1 MGMSM
6 VFLSYF
12 RKSCIAA
19 LAAATALS
27 PVAASACTS
36 FILKAE
42 NGDVVYG
49 RTLEF
54 ALQLQSQLVVIPR
67 NLATKA
73 VGPDGTA
80 GSGLAYTTKYGATGA
95 NGLGLP
101 IIVDGINE
109 KGLAAGM
116 LFFPG
121 LAEFQ
126 DVAAADA
133 ANSIASYEIVTYI
146 LTQFATIQEVKD
158 GMPKIKVNR
167 SPQAAFK
174 MAVPVHVTVHDA
186 AGNSLVVEYVG
197 GALQLTDNPTSVL
210 TNAPEISWHLGN
222 LAQFANATA
231 EPVAGFKING
241 TNFAPWSTGSGM
253 NGLPGDLSSPSR
265 FVRAAFF
272 VANAP
277 TFKDADEGLEITSHI
292 LNQFDIPPGAVR
304 TSSSGSAGGGVAGY
318 EITEWISGAD
328 LKNGIYQIKTYG
340 NPAIRQVS
348 LPSADLDAKEVR
360 FIPLDQP
367 PVVTDLSR

>member
-1 MGMSM
+1 MT
-6 VFLSYF
+6 L
-12 RKSCIAA
+12 RKYCRALCLAA
-19 LAAATALS
+19 LAGATALS

-36 FILKAE
+36 FILTAD

-54 ALQLQSQLVVIPR
+54 ALQLKSQLIVVPR
-67 NLATKA
+67 NLAIKA
-73 VGPDGTA
+73 VGPDGNA

-101 IIVDGINE
+101 ILVDGINE

-126 DVAAADA
+126 DVSAADG
-133 ANSIASYEIVTYI
+133 ANSIASYELVTYI

-158 GMPKIKVNR
+158 GLPKIKVNR
-167 SPQAAFK
+167 APQATFK
-174 MAVPVHVTVHDA
+174 MAVPIHVTVHDA

-197 GALQLTDNPTSVL
+197 GELQITDNPTSIM

-222 LAQFANATA
+222 LSQFATASA
-231 EPVAGFKING
+231 EPVSPFKIKG
-241 TNFAPWSTGSGM
+241 ASFAPWSTGSGM
-253 NGLPGDLSSPSR
+253 TGLPGDLSSPSR
-265 FVRAAFF
+265 FVRAAFM

-277 TFKDADEGLEITSHI
+277 AFKDANEGLGIAFHI
-292 LNQFDIPPGAVR
+292 LNQFDIPPGSVR

-318 EITEWISGAD
+318 EVTEWTSSAD
-328 LKNGIYQIKTYG
+328 LKNGIYQITTYE
-340 NPAIRQVS
+340 NPNIRQVS
-348 LPSADLDAKEVR
+348 LSDVDLDAKDVR
-360 FIPLDQP
+360 FIPLDQS
-367 PVVTDLSR
+367 PVITDLSR